1 MSGVCCSVAPVN
13 RVVIA
18 GLGLIGGSLGMAL
31 RRRGWSVAYVDPF
44 VSLEDARAAN
54 AAEERLDNVSG
65 DFVVLATPV
74 DAAMRIAR
82 TSDAA
87 LLTTT
92 CSVLKPFRD
101 PRVVAGHPLAGSE
114 KSGLAAA
121 RHDLFEGKT
130 WFVDRDDR
138 RVREMIGATG
148 ARQVIVDP
156 DEHDDAAALTSHLPQ
171 AISTAL
177 ASLIERKRIDPMFI
191 GTGLRTLLRLAG
203 SSHTVWG
210 PVLEENR
217 DAIERARDELISI
230 LENLDGEDFERAQRL
245 MRAMSSEPPA
255 R

>member
-1 MSGVCCSVAPVN
+1 MV
-13 RVVIA
+13 
-18 GLGLIGGSLGMAL
+18 L
-31 RRRGWSVAYVDPF
+31 RHRGWSVAFVDPS
-44 VSLEDARAAN
+44 VSLEAARAAN
-54 AAEERLDNVSG
+54 AADERLDRVSG

-74 DAAMRIAR
+74 DAAMRIAK

-101 PRVVAGHPLAGSE
+101 SRVVAGHPLAGLE

-138 RVREMIGATG
+138 RVREMVDAAG

-156 DEHDDAAALTSHLPQ
+156 DEHDDAVALTSHLPQ

-177 ASLIERKRIDPMFI
+177 ASLIEQKKIDPMFI
-191 GTGLRTLLRLAG
+191 GTGLRTLLRLAS
-203 SSHTVWG
+203 SSHSVWG
-210 PVLEENR
+210 PVLEENL
-217 DAIERARDELISI
+217 DAIERARDELIAI

-245 MRAMSSEPPA
+245 MKAMSSGPLA